1 MCIRDRSKNEVKEI
15 AEIML
20 KEVFSRLNEKGI
32 KLDVTDAFI
41 ERLVEEGYNPSYG
54 ARPLRRAVMRL
65 LEDSLAE
72 EVLSGRIKDG
82 DKALV
87 DIDEN
92 KKVTVNISSEESS
105 QELAGANF

>member
-1 MCIRDRSKNEVKEI
+1 
-15 AEIML
+15 ML
-20 KEVFSRLNEKGI
+20 QEVFARLLDKGI
-32 KLDVTDAFI
+32 KLNVTDAFK

-82 DKALV
+82 DNALV
-87 DIDEN
+87 DIDDN
-92 KKVTVNISSEESS
+92 KKVKINISSEESS

>member
-1 MCIRDRSKNEVKEI
+1 MYKRQ
-15 AEIML
+15 
-20 KEVFSRLNEKGI
+20 
-32 KLDVTDAFI
+32 
-41 ERLVEEGYNPSYG
+41 GYNPSYG

-87 DIDEN
+87 DIDDN
-92 KKVTVNISSEESS
+92 KKVTINISSEESQ

>member
-1 MCIRDRSKNEVKEI
+1 MG

-20 KEVFSRLNEKGI
+20 KEVFSRINEKGI
-32 KLDVTDAFI
+32 KLNVTDAFK

-82 DKALV
+82 DHAEV
-87 DIDEN
+87 DVDEN
-92 KKVTVNISSEESS
+92 KKVVVRHKGRVDSAP
-105 QELAGANF
+105 QLAGASV

>member
-1 MCIRDRSKNEVKEI
+1 MFRQLTKNEVKDI

-20 KEVFSRLNEKGI
+20 KEVFSRLSEKGI
-32 KLDVTDAFI
+32 KLDVTESFK

-105 QELAGANF
+105 QELAGANC

>member
-1 MCIRDRSKNEVKEI
+1 
-15 AEIML
+15 ML
-20 KEVFSRLNEKGI
+20 QEVFARLQDKGI
-32 KLDVTDAFI
+32 KLNVTDAFK

-82 DKALV
+82 DKATV
-87 DIDEN
+87 DIDDN
-92 KKVTVNISSEESS
+92 KKVTINISSEESS
-105 QELAGANF
+105 QELASANF

>member
-1 MCIRDRSKNEVKEI
+1 MTRYDV
-15 AEIML
+15 EIML
-20 KEVFSRLNEKGI
+20 QEVFTRLNDKGI
-32 KLDVTDAFI
+32 KLNVTEAFK

-87 DIDEN
+87 DIDQN
-92 KKVTVNISSEESS
+92 KKVIVNVSSEESP

>member
-1 MCIRDRSKNEVKEI
+1 MCIRDRD
-15 AEIML
+15 
-20 KEVFSRLNEKGI
+20 KGI
-32 KLDVTDAFI
+32 KLNVTDAFK

-87 DIDEN
+87 DIDDN
-92 KKVTVNISSEESS
+92 KKVTINISPEESP
-105 QELAGANF
+105 QELASANF

>member
-1 MCIRDRSKNEVKEI
+1 MEVTE
-15 AEIML
+15 
-20 KEVFSRLNEKGI
+20 
-32 KLDVTDAFI
+32 AFK

-87 DIDEN
+87 DVDEN

-105 QELAGANF
+105 PELAGANF

>member
-1 MCIRDRSKNEVKEI
+1 
-15 AEIML
+15 ML

-32 KLDVTDAFI
+32 KLDVTESFK

-92 KKVTVNISSEESS
+92 KKVIVNISSEESS